1 VQNEQYRIRL
11 ILTAYADELVDAA
24 CWHKRRLLDSPGVP
38 NLQSLSVLVLAILP
52 IGKEPHDGNPYKAQE
67 YYAHL
72 PYPHWHC
79 LRNWL
84 HYILTG
90 TYYSVGYGSLSSIP
104 TPMTKKALSA
114 KRALTLQRLIDAA
127 REAISEKGFHRTT
140 LDEIAARAGLT
151 KGAIYDNF
159 ESKDDLFL
167 AVVLTNARDRLERF
181 PWPRSRRGTLRT
193 RMRRLAVAVIADAPA
208 WKLEAPLRA
217 EFLLYTLTHEQLRA
231 RLAGLYTDRVDA
243 VRERLRQSIQEE
255 ELPIPADK
263 FVLLLE
269 ALIPGLMYV
278 RAQAPELM
286 TDETIIQ
293 IFESLT

>member
-1 VQNEQYRIRL
+1 M
-11 ILTAYADELVDAA
+11 
-24 CWHKRRLLDSPGVP
+24 
-38 NLQSLSVLVLAILP
+38 
-52 IGKEPHDGNPYKAQE
+52 
-67 YYAHL
+67 
-72 PYPHWHC
+72 
-79 LRNWL
+79 
-84 HYILTG
+84 
-90 TYYSVGYGSLSSIP
+90 SSISNP
-104 TPMTKKALSA
+104 VTKKGLSP
-114 KRALTLQRLIDAA
+114 KRAQTSQRLIDAA
-127 REAISEKGFHRTT
+127 REAIGEKGFHRTT

-193 RMRRLAVAVIADAPA
+193 RMRRLAEAVIADAPA

-243 VRERLRQSIQEE
+243 VRERLRQSIREE

-286 TDETIIQ
+286 TDETIVQ
-293 IFESLT
+293 IFESLAGTAT

>member
-1 VQNEQYRIRL
+1 
-11 ILTAYADELVDAA
+11 
-24 CWHKRRLLDSPGVP
+24 
-38 NLQSLSVLVLAILP
+38 
-52 IGKEPHDGNPYKAQE
+52 
-67 YYAHL
+67 
-72 PYPHWHC
+72 
-79 LRNWL
+79 
-84 HYILTG
+84 
-90 TYYSVGYGSLSSIP
+90 
-104 TPMTKKALSA
+104 MTKKALSA